1 MPIHRGGKFC
11 SFAWSGKTRNSVRI
25 SKSMCNVFALTLQK
39 ANFIQGGDLSDDGA
53 RDGPWG
59 RPEGQKPRGGP
70 AERSQWAFHATG
82 RGVTQV

>member
-53 RDGPWG
+53 RDGPWVVRRVRSPVAG
-59 RPEGQKPRGGP
+59 LQSARNGHSRRRGEG
-70 AERSQWAFHATG
+70 
-82 RGVTQV
+82 